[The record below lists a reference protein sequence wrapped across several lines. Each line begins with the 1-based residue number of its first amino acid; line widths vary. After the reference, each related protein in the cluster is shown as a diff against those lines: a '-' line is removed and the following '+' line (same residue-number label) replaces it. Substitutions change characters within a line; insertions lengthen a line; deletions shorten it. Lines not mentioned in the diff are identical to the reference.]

1 VVDNS
6 SGGWDTAKVRQAFP
20 ALEDVVYF
28 NTGTYGLMPEPAL
41 ASFLEMV
48 AEFERRGQAAR
59 GDIYPRIGDTRQ
71 RIAGLLGADAGE
83 IAFTRNATD
92 GINLVLAGLDWRPG
106 DEVITTDEEHPAI
119 AHPLVYLQRER
130 GLRIR
135 MVRVSPRADV
145 MLARL
150 EEVVTPATRLVAMS
164 HVTCETG
171 TRLPAREISA
181 WAAGRSLLTLFDGA
195 QVLGAVPVNMREL
208 GCDFYASNG
217 HKWLG
222 GPKGTGFFF
231 CRSDRLDRLFMAH
244 VGAGSLERGD
254 LATGI
259 AEPWREA
266 RRFEFGTRAFALYA
280 GLGAS
285 LDWFEGLG
293 WENVYRRIAG
303 LARHLKDRI
312 RERPHLSLLTSYPEE
327 DSSGLTSFAVA
338 GHAAEEVSRLLREK
352 WRIQVRVVTH
362 YNAIRI
368 STAHFNSEEDL
379 DRLLAAVDQIY
390 GE

>member
-1 VVDNS
+1 VVDNFLRQ
-6 SGGWDTAKVRQAFP
+6 WDAAKVRRAFP
-20 ALEDVVYF
+20 ALEDVVYL

-48 AEFERRGQAAR
+48 AELERRGQAAR
-59 GDIYPRIGDTRQ
+59 GDIYPKINDTRQ
-71 RIAGLLGADAGE
+71 RIAGLLGADAKE

-106 DEVITTDEEHPAI
+106 DEIITSEEEHPAI
-119 AHPLVYLQRER
+119 SHPLVYLQRAR
-130 GLRIR
+130 GLRVK
-135 MVRVSPRADV
+135 MVQMSPRAEV

-150 EEVVTPATRLVAMS
+150 EAAVTPATRLIALS

-171 TRLPAREISA
+171 TRLPAWEISA
-181 WAAGRSLLTLFDGA
+181 WAAGRGLLTLFDGA
-195 QVLGAVPVNMREL
+195 QVLGAVPVNVREL

-222 GPKGTGFFF
+222 GPKGTGIFF
-231 CRSDRLDRLFMAH
+231 CRGDRLDRLFMAH

-254 LATGI
+254 LATGV

-293 WENVYRRIAG
+293 WEKVYRRIAG
-303 LARHLKDRI
+303 LARYLKDRI
-312 RERPHLSLLTSYPEE
+312 QERPHLSLLTPEQEE

-338 GHAAEEVSRLLREK
+338 GRAAEEVSRLLKEK

-379 DRLLAAVDQIY
+379 DRLSAAVDQIY
-390 GE
+390 EK